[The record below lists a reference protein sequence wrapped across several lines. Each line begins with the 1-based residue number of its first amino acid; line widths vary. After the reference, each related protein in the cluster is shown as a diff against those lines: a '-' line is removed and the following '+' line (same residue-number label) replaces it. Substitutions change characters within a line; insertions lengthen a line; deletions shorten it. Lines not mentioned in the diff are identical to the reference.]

1 MNFIFKNSKNP
12 TCNIKSR
19 ANPRG
24 PPYHPDVPAT
34 LSPPLLPCPPSP
46 CAELE
51 HWGSCGVIARKRGWV
66 VVVNQGLTRD

>member
-1 MNFIFKNSKNP
+1 MNFIFKNFKTQPAILN
-12 TCNIKSR
+12 R
-19 ANPRG
+19 ARTRKG

-51 HWGSCGVIARKRGWV
+51 QWGSCGVIARKREWV